1 MVCKVAGMPW
11 PYAVRLRSDRLVLD
25 PLSIEHADVMVNVL
39 APRELYR
46 FTGGEAAE
54 RRDLRARYTRQVRG
68 QSEDGAA
75 GWLNWI
81 TMLVP
86 AAHQSDSCRRLCTGR
101 AAEA

>member
-46 FTGGEAAE
+46 FTGGEPPSAE
-54 RRDLRARYTRQVRG
+54 DLRRATPAR
-68 QSEDGAA
+68 SEANPKTALQDG
-75 GWLNWI
+75 
-81 TMLVP
+81 
-86 AAHQSDSCRRLCTGR
+86 
-101 AAEA
+101 